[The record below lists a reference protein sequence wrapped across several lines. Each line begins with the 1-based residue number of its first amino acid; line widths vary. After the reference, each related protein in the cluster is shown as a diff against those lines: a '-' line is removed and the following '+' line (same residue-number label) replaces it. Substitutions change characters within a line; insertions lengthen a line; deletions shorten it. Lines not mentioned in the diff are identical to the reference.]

1 LPAPKNI
8 MLKKTLASILIA
20 SYNKEKFVKRCIN
33 SCLNQTYK
41 NIEIIFVDDDSTDK
55 SFEIAKSFK
64 KVKSFKKKNETK
76 LRKFNTFH
84 QIDTYLLALKKSKGD
99 LIFFLD
105 SDDFFRKN
113 KVSELVKYFHQ
124 NKEINIL
131 FDKPIIYFSKNDYYL
146 SKKFDLKKN
155 NLWPNFPP
163 QSCIC
168 IKRSFL
174 IKQINEIKKKNFNLL
189 TLDFRLATLSSFIY
203 KDFNLLNKHL
213 TYYFQD
219 KSGESHFKFKK
230 FGLNWWLRR
239 EQAFKYVG
247 YLSKKYK
254 IKNYYNIDYFISSL
268 ISYNIKL
275 IKKFL

>member
-1 LPAPKNI
+1 MPAPKNI
-8 MLKKTLASILIA
+8 MSRKPLASILIA

-33 SCLNQTYK
+33 SCLKQTYT
-41 NIEIIFVDDDSTDK
+41 NVEIIFVDDNSTDK

-76 LRKFNTFH
+76 SRKFNTFY

-99 LIFFLD
+99 FIFFLD

-113 KVSELVKYFHQ
+113 KISELIKYFHQ
-124 NKEINIL
+124 NKETNIL
-131 FDKPIIYFSKNDYYL
+131 FDKPIIYFSKNDFYL
-146 SKKFDLKKN
+146 SKKFDIKKN
-155 NLWPNFPP
+155 NFWPNFPP

-203 KDFNLLNKHL
+203 KDFNLSNKHL

-219 KSGESHFKFKK
+219 KKGESHFKFKK
-230 FGLNWWLRR
+230 FGFNWWLRR
-239 EQAFKYVG
+239 EQAFEYIE

-254 IKNYYNIDYFISSL
+254 KKYSHNIDYFLTSFISF
-268 ISYNIKL
+268 NIKL
-275 IKKFL
+275 IKKIL